1 MLASI
6 DRSDGRHC
14 ERGRSLRKVLELL
27 RVLNYRS
34 WSAKFVEVAQRKVEQ
49 LLMKLSSYDD
59 FPRTRMTSRGLLSL
73 VKWLKWNQGSEKG
86 RCGTRDTDHP
96 TVQCGIK

>member
-14 ERGRSLRKVLELL
+14 ERGRSLCKVCELL

-34 WSAKFVEVAQRKVEQ
+34 WSANFVEMAQRKV
-49 LLMKLSSYDD
+49 
-59 FPRTRMTSRGLLSL
+59 
-73 VKWLKWNQGSEKG
+73 
-86 RCGTRDTDHP
+86 
-96 TVQCGIK
+96 